1 MSLSTPF
8 GALTLA
14 FFRGA
19 MESDKQ
25 AIRQAALRRMTG
37 LADVASPVYRAWQRA
52 DRSPVP
58 SIGSLQKLRSSFSLD
73 MEASQQESQEAE
85 EVCAGLPSSLADMT
99 EPSLPKDEKVVVPE
113 PSLPKDGMVEEG
125 PGHVDVTEPSLPKD
139 EKVVVPEPSLPKD
152 GMVEEDPGHVDV
164 TEPSVPKDEKVEEA
178 SGQRKQLPPKRKGEE
193 VADSDVFAESEP
205 EDEQPAKLKT
215 FKKPK
220 GMKRPAAK
228 REHDDQ
234 PADDLVEAESSRG
247 GGADAGAGDDVSD
260 MYPNAEKTYKDTTG
274 EWQVFEWTRKN
285 GKHVGDT
292 WRKIVHISSRKVYPS
307 FNAAEKHGFD
317 RKNLVKDVD

>member
-85 EVCAGLPSSLADMT
+85 EVCAGLPSSLADM
-99 EPSLPKDEKVVVPE
+99 
-113 PSLPKDGMVEEG
+113 
-125 PGHVDVTEPSLPKD
+125 TEPSLPKD

-260 MYPNAEKTYKDTTG
+260 MYPNAEKTYKDKTG

-285 GKHVGDT
+285 GKRVGDS

>member
-85 EVCAGLPSSLADMT
+85 EVCAGLPSSLADM
-99 EPSLPKDEKVVVPE
+99 
-113 PSLPKDGMVEEG
+113 
-125 PGHVDVTEPSLPKD
+125 TEPSLPKD